1 MLPLLCSFSR
11 ASRTV
16 LFCAAFCTSV
26 ATFPGVALADA
37 ILTLSNGAQLYST
50 GIDVSGGVDQRYTM
64 TLNPYDGSPT
74 VNTNSAGYLSPNDA
88 NSGWVG
94 PAQANIGTPE
104 SVYRMSTTVDLTG
117 VNLSGFAI
125 VGYWV
130 TDNQGL
136 DILVNGASTGFTNNG
151 NHPSHPTASEA
162 NRFELT
168 SASGLVAGVNT
179 IEFEWG
185 NGPAGGAGSQN
196 PNPTHARVE
205 FIAAGPAVPVSS
217 HHLVPWLLL
226 VLLGGLGVAALRG
239 RAA

>member
-1 MLPLLCSFSR
+1 
-11 ASRTV
+11 
-16 LFCAAFCTSV
+16 
-26 ATFPGVALADA
+26 
-37 ILTLSNGAQLYST
+37 
-50 GIDVSGGVDQRYTM
+50 M
-64 TLNPYDGSPT
+64 TLNPYNGSPI
-74 VNTNSAGYLSPNDA
+74 VNTNSAGYLSPNDV

-117 VNLSGFAI
+117 VNLNGFTI

-130 TDNQGL
+130 SDNQGL
-136 DILVNGASTGFTNNG
+136 DLFVNGTPTGFTNDG
-151 NHPSHPTASEA
+151 NHPVHPTANEA

-196 PNPTHARVE
+196 PNPTHVRVE

-217 HHLVPWLLL
+217 HLLGPTLLV
-226 VLLGGLGVAALRG
+226 VLLGGLGLATLRG
-239 RAA
+239 QAA